1 MRGARRATG
10 AARTLGASQSDHAD
24 VLGRRAEG
32 LVREGHLAAAA
43 ADYRSS
49 GELARKAG
57 RPGVPASVDVG
68 LGEIARLEGDLAE
81 ARRRLETA
89 LHATES
95 SESGIFGA
103 EGARAQVLTAL
114 GRLAEAE
121 GEIAEA
127 RLRHHEALA
136 AARRSPLTTD
146 LADAAE
152 GQAGAAL
159 LTGAGQR
166 AALLLGVAVAL
177 RGMAVAGDP
186 DVARIALG
194 ARDLVGPEA
203 FASAF
208 ARGAAMRRQEALTVF
223 DGEDA

>member
-1 MRGARRATG
+1 M
-10 AARTLGASQSDHAD
+10 
-24 VLGRRAEG
+24 
-32 LVREGHLAAAA
+32 
-43 ADYRSS
+43 
-49 GELARKAG
+49 
-57 RPGVPASVDVG
+57 
-68 LGEIARLEGDLAE
+68 
-81 ARRRLETA
+81 
-89 LHATES
+89 
-95 SESGIFGA
+95 
-103 EGARAQVLTAL
+103 LTAL